1 MKITINTGLTINPN
15 DCIFDNL
22 HPKYQIDKVRQLVN
36 KNTDFILNTNSDYII
51 REINIMIMEKIIDYK
66 NVFVFEDS
74 VKIKSDKFGFSV
86 ISIDT
91 VIDEQHERSSNIFY
105 KLKYENT

>member
-1 MKITINTGLTINPN
+1 
-15 DCIFDNL
+15 
-22 HPKYQIDKVRQLVN
+22 
-36 KNTDFILNTNSDYII
+36 
-51 REINIMIMEKIIDYK
+51 MIMEKIIDYK